1 MLLVDQIFAR
11 AAKIF
16 ALAVVLLVIAIFI
29 TLIYASWPAIRTFGL
44 SFISGT
50 TWDPVFEKFGALPF
64 IAGTLI
70 TSFLAIF
77 LTLPFAI
84 GGAIYLGEYA
94 PKRIAEI
101 LGFIIELLAGI
112 PSVIYGLWGIFFLVP
127 LMRQVQMALGY
138 PPYGVGLMT
147 ASLILALMILPYAA
161 SVARDVIK
169 LVPRDL
175 KEAAYGLGATQW
187 EVVRYVV
194 LPYASSGIFAGII
207 LALGRALGETM
218 AVTMVIG
225 NRSEIPENIFSPANT
240 MASVIANEFTEATS
254 DIYLASLVE
263 IGLLLFVITL
273 IVNIAARII
282 INRLAVVKKGVS

>member
-1 MLLVDQIFAR
+1 MLIADKFFAHT
-11 AAKIF
+11 AKIF
-16 ALAVVLLVIAIFI
+16 ALAVVFLVGAIFI
-29 TLIYASWPAIRTFGL
+29 TLVYASWPAIKTFGL
-44 SFISGT
+44 SFITGS

-70 TSFLAIF
+70 TSLLAIT

-84 GGAIYLGEYA
+84 GGALYLGEYA
-94 PKRIAEI
+94 PKKLAEA
-101 LGFIIELLAGI
+101 LSFIIELLAGI

-127 LMRQVQMALGY
+127 LMRQIQLSLGY

-169 LVPRDL
+169 LVPQDL
-175 KEAAYGLGATQW
+175 KEAAYGLGATHW
-187 EVVRYVV
+187 EVVRHVI
-194 LPYASSGIFAGII
+194 LPYARSGIFAGLV

-225 NRSEIPENIFSPANT
+225 NRSELPHSLFDPANT

-263 IGLLLFVITL
+263 IGLLLFIITL
-273 IVNIAARII
+273 IVNLLARIV
-282 INRLAVVKKGVS
+282 INKLAVIKGVS